1 MFKMKCEQGSTLVLT
16 VMVFLILSMLGL
28 AILPLTVIEYKSSQ
42 NFSDFQKAYFIAEA
56 GLEEAIAELD
66 YDSTS
71 WDSYSGN
78 SWDHF
83 EDGEY
88 QVQVE
93 GTGNSRLIKAYGKIG
108 NIERKLQ
115 ANIKKLVTNF
125 NLAGIKE
132 YSIYSQGNLYLDDI
146 TSINGGIIGAHG
158 DIHFDSAVQAGGG
171 AEVLI
176 PDGKDVIP
184 KHPLGHSK
192 NEYYT
197 EENFPR
203 VDKELMDLS
212 GFDVDGYIAWLETY
226 YSDRIIKIDSVL
238 EGSTKCDLDSSK
250 NTVSYA
256 PGAEDGI
263 LIIQNYED
271 VTLKGSF
278 SGLIIVH
285 KTEVLKIQNNSE
297 INGMIIFTGDELE
310 ITEFHISGSSI
321 EVNGSLICL
330 NDNAQKGNWKLQLTH
345 DMDQLNKLN
354 EYLPEDYEVPPED
367 GSSKIEVVDW
377 KEFN

>member
-1 MFKMKCEQGSTLVLT
+1 
-16 VMVFLILSMLGL
+16 
-28 AILPLTVIEYKSSQ
+28 
-42 NFSDFQKAYFIAEA
+42 
-56 GLEEAIAELD
+56 
-66 YDSTS
+66 
-71 WDSYSGN
+71 
-78 SWDHF
+78 
-83 EDGEY
+83 
-88 QVQVE
+88 
-93 GTGNSRLIKAYGKIG
+93 
-108 NIERKLQ
+108 
-115 ANIKKLVTNF
+115 
-125 NLAGIKE
+125 
-132 YSIYSQGNLYLDDI
+132 
-146 TSINGGIIGAHG
+146 
-158 DIHFDSAVQAGGG
+158 
-171 AEVLI
+171 
-176 PDGKDVIP
+176 
-184 KHPLGHSK
+184 
-192 NEYYT
+192 
-197 EENFPR
+197 
-203 VDKELMDLS
+203 MDLS

-285 KTEVLKIQNNSE
+285 KTEVLKIKNNSE

-354 EYLPEDYEVPPED
+354 EYLLEDYEVPPED